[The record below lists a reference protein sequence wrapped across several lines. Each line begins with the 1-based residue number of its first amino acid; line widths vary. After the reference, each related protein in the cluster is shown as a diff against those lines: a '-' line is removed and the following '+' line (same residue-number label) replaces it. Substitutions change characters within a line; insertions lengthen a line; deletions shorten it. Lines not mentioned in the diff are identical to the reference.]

1 MIRTVAN
8 VIRGEGLASAWRRA
22 SERVGE
28 AFQNRFPSDGEIV
41 NVGSL
46 SARTGGIAVQLAARL
61 RAERHLRRVA
71 VSRDIPT
78 AAKVIHL
85 EGTFGVP
92 VDAEVVV
99 SLHDTTL
106 TDRRLLDAARGV
118 IVASPFLRDFY
129 GVGVVVEPA
138 IPAAP
143 VILSAAK
150 DLRMTE
156 VAFAGAVKRHKGAYL
171 LPELARMMA
180 SRRLTLHIFGGG
192 DVDLLRALRRERNV
206 IVHGYYRAA
215 VLPALLARHG
225 IGLVV
230 VPSIVAEGY
239 CMTLSEAWL
248 AGAAVAAF
256 DLGAQAERIRR
267 LGGGWLAPL
276 ASGAAGLMEIIDQ
289 WQPIEVPPVDALPI
303 DAARAHVALYRAWGL
318 LA

>member
-1 MIRTVAN
+1 MIRTIAD

-22 SERVGE
+22 RERLDE

-41 NVGSL
+41 NDGSL

-61 RAERHLRRVA
+61 RLERHLRRVA
-71 VSRDIPT
+71 VSRELPI

-92 VDAEVVV
+92 VDRDLVV

-129 GVGVVVEPA
+129 GVGEVVEPA

-143 VILSAAK
+143 VIPSEAK
-150 DLRMTE
+150 E
-156 VAFAGAVKRHKGAYL
+156 VAFAGAVKRHKGGHL
-171 LPELARMMA
+171 LPELARLMA
-180 SRRLTLHIFGGG
+180 SRRLTLHVFGGG
-192 DVDLLRALRRERNV
+192 DVDLLQALRRERNV
-206 IVHGYYRAA
+206 IVHGYYRA
-215 VLPALLARHG
+215 VSLPALLSRQR

-230 VPSIVAEGY
+230 VPSVVAEGY

-267 LGGGWLAPL
+267 LGGGWLTPL

-289 WQPIEVPPVDALPI
+289 WHPIDVPQVNARPI
-303 DAARAHVALYRAWGL
+303 DAARAHVALYRRWGVMRQS
-318 LA
+318 